1 MMSLRS
7 LTVLAALIL
16 LQLCGCAAMSKPS
29 DPSVN
34 ELERRH
40 DERLVEMGLHPVDQ
54 RRERRLG
61 RGLRLQGRWEC
72 GESVT
77 QMDQRRRSGLRSR
90 PERSTESDDLA
101 CRQSRAPPP
110 R

>member
-40 DERLVEMGLHPVDQ
+40 DEMMQRMG
-54 RRERRLG
+54 G
-61 RGLRLQGRWEC
+61 G
-72 GESVT
+72 
-77 QMDQRRRSGLRSR
+77 SGGGSM
-90 PERSTESDDLA
+90 
-101 CRQSRAPPP
+101 
-110 R
+110 